1 MEPAGMPA
9 RLEPRFW
16 HRHRLAWLVLALILA
31 GLFAGWLWNQRV
43 NHRVVRLGILH
54 ALTGPMAISEKP
66 MAEAEQLAIDE
77 INAAG
82 GVLGYRIEAVI
93 ADTASND
100 DTAAIK
106 LEQLLIEDKV
116 SAVIGCWTSACRK
129 TVKPIIERHA
139 SLLIYPMAY
148 EGLEKSPN
156 IIYTGAAPNQQ
167 VLPAVNWSFEN
178 LGKRFFLIGS
188 DYIWPHAVNAI
199 ITDQLK
205 ALGGELVGETYLPFG
220 SVDPAAAIE
229 KIRSAKPDVI
239 LSTVVGDS
247 NAPLYRGLKAAG
259 LDPKQAPVISFSI
272 SETEVQQIPN
282 ADIAGHYSAWN
293 YFQTIQRPENTAF
306 VQAFR
311 NRYGAS
317 RVVSDV
323 METAY
328 ISAKLWAMAAER
340 ANSLAAEDINQALM
354 GLSYD
359 APEGIVTIDP
369 ATRHTWRS
377 FNMGKISE
385 DGSIKIAWS
394 ADYPIRPVPYPRSRS
409 IPDWDDFLQDLYVS
423 WNNSWVNHSP
433 TAAAKPG
440 QP

>member
-16 HRHRLAWLVLALILA
+16 HRHRLAWLALAIILA
-31 GLFAGWLWNQRV
+31 GLLAGWLWNQRV

-82 GVLGYRIEAVI
+82 GVLGHRIEAVI

-106 LEQLLIEDKV
+106 LERLLTEDKV

-229 KIRSAKPDVI
+229 KIRAAKPDVI

-293 YFQTIQRPENTAF
+293 YFQTIHRSENTAF

-328 ISAKLWAMAAER
+328 ISAKLWAQAAER
-340 ANSLAAEDINQALM
+340 ANSLVAEDINQALM

-385 DGSIKIAWS
+385 DGSINIVWS

-409 IPDWDDFLQDLYVS
+409 VMDWEGFLQNLYAS
-423 WNNSWVNHSP
+423 WNHSWVNHSP
-433 TAAAKPG
+433 TVAKPG

>member
-16 HRHRLAWLVLALILA
+16 HRHRLAWLALAIILA
-31 GLFAGWLWNQRV
+31 GLLAGWLWNQRV

-82 GVLGYRIEAVI
+82 GVLGHRIEAVI

-100 DTAAIK
+100 ETAAIK

-199 ITDQLK
+199 IADQLK

-229 KIRSAKPDVI
+229 KIRAAKPDVI

-247 NAPLYRGLKAAG
+247 NAPLYRDLKAAG

-328 ISAKLWAMAAER
+328 ISAKLWAQAAER
-340 ANSLAAEDINQALM
+340 ANSLVAEDINQALM

-385 DGSIKIAWS
+385 DGSINIVWS
-394 ADYPIRPVPYPRSRS
+394 ADYPIRPVPYPSSRS
-409 IPDWDDFLQDLYVS
+409 VMDWDSFLNNLYLS
-423 WNNSWVNHSP
+423 WNHSWVNHSP
-433 TAAAKPG
+433 NVAKPG

>member
-16 HRHRLAWLVLALILA
+16 HRHRLAWLALALVLA
-31 GLFAGWLWNQRV
+31 GLLAGWLWDQRG

-66 MAEAEQLAIDE
+66 MVEAEQLAIEE

-82 GVLGYRIEAVI
+82 GVLGHRIEAVI
-93 ADTASND
+93 ADTGSNTDIAAS
-100 DTAAIK
+100 K
-106 LEQLLIEDKV
+106 LEQLLTGQKV
-116 SAVIGCWTSACRK
+116 AAVIGCWTSACRK
-129 TVKPIIERHA
+129 TVKPIIERHD

-229 KIRSAKPDVI
+229 KIRAAKPDVI

-293 YFQTIQRPENTAF
+293 YFQTIHRPENTAF

-328 ISAKLWAMAAER
+328 VSAKLWAQAAER
-340 ANSLAAEDINQALM
+340 ANSLVAEDINQALM

-377 FNMGKISE
+377 FNMGKIKE
-385 DGSIKIAWS
+385 DGSINIVWS
-394 ADYPIRPVPYPRSRS
+394 ADYPIRPVPYPSSRS
-409 IPDWDDFLQDLYVS
+409 VMDWDSFLENLYVS
-423 WNNSWVNHSP
+423 WDHSWVNRSP
-433 TAAAKPG
+433 NPTKPG

>member
-1 MEPAGMPA
+1 MEPARMPPG
-9 RLEPRFW
+9 LEPRPW
-16 HRHRLAWLVLALILA
+16 YQHRLAWLALTLIVA
-31 GLFAGWLWNQRV
+31 GLIAGWLWNQRI
-43 NHRVVRLGILH
+43 NQRVVRLGILH
-54 ALTGPMAISEKP
+54 ALSGPMAISEKP

-82 GVLGYRIEAVI
+82 GVLGHRIEAVI

-100 DTAAIK
+100 DTAALR
-106 LEQLLIEDKV
+106 LEQLLSEQKV

-199 ITDQLK
+199 ISDQLK

-220 SVDPAAAIE
+220 SVDPALAIE
-229 KIRSAKPDVI
+229 KIRAAKPDVI

-247 NAPLYRGLKAAG
+247 NAPLYRALKAAG
-259 LDPKQAPVISFSI
+259 LNPKQVPVISFSI
-272 SETEVQQIPN
+272 SETEVQQIPS

-293 YFQTIQRPENTAF
+293 YFETIHRRENTAF

-328 ISAKLWAMAAER
+328 ISAKLWAQAAER
-340 ANSLAAEDINQALM
+340 ANSLVAEDINQALM

-369 ATRHTWRS
+369 ATRHAWRS

-385 DGSIKIAWS
+385 DGSINIVWS
-394 ADYPIRPVPYPRSRS
+394 ADYPIRPVPYPSSRS
-409 IPDWDDFLQDLYVS
+409 VMDWDSFLNNLYLS
-423 WNNSWVNHSP
+423 WNHSWVNHSP
-433 TAAAKPG
+433 NVAKPG

>member
-1 MEPAGMPA
+1 MKTAGTPLPPESSRRDWR
-9 RLEPRFW
+9 RLGW
-16 HRHRLAWLVLALILA
+16 LALALLLA
-31 GLFAGWLWNQRV
+31 GSLAGWLWDQQVSRN
-43 NHRVVRLGILH
+43 VVRLGILH

-66 MAEAEQLAIDE
+66 MAEAELLAIEE

-82 GVLGYRIEAVI
+82 GVLGRKVEAVVS
-93 ADTASND
+93 DTASD
-100 DTAAIK
+100 PDMMVRQ
-106 LEQLLIEDKV
+106 LERLLAEEKV

-129 TVKPIIERHA
+129 TLKPIIERHG

-167 VLPAVNWSFEN
+167 ILPAVNWSFEH

-199 ITDQLK
+199 IADQLK
-205 ALGGELVGETYLPFG
+205 ALGGEVIGETYLPFG
-220 SVDPAAAIE
+220 GTDPASAIE
-229 KIRSAKPDVI
+229 QIRATHPDVI

-247 NAPLYRGLKAAG
+247 NAPFYHALKEAG
-259 LDPKQAPVISFSI
+259 LTPKQAPVISFAI
-272 SETEVQQIPN
+272 SETEVQQIPR

-293 YFQTIQRPENTAF
+293 YFQTINRPENKLF

-311 NRYGAS
+311 NRYGAT

-328 ISAKLWAMAAER
+328 FSAKLWARGVER
-340 ANSLAAEDINQALM
+340 AESVEAEDVNQALM
-354 GLSYD
+354 GLSYN

-369 ATRHTWRS
+369 VTRHTWRS

-385 DGSIKIAWS
+385 DGSINIVWS
-394 ADYPIRPVPYPRSRS
+394 ADYPIRPVPYPSSRS
-409 IPDWDDFLQDLYVS
+409 VMDWDTFLETLYVS
-423 WNNSWVNHSP
+423 WNHSWTNRFSN
-433 TAAAKPG
+433 AKPG

>member
-16 HRHRLAWLVLALILA
+16 HRHRLAWLALALVLA
-31 GLFAGWLWNQRV
+31 GLLAGWLWDQRG

-66 MAEAEQLAIDE
+66 MVEAEQLAIEE

-82 GVLGYRIEAVI
+82 GVLGHRIEAVI
-93 ADTASND
+93 ADTGSNTDIAAS
-100 DTAAIK
+100 K
-106 LEQLLIEDKV
+106 LEQLLTGQKV
-116 SAVIGCWTSACRK
+116 AAVIGCWTSACRK
-129 TVKPIIERHA
+129 TVKPIIERHD

-205 ALGGELVGETYLPFG
+205 TLGGELVGETYLPFG

-229 KIRSAKPDVI
+229 KIRAAKPDVI

-293 YFQTIQRPENTAF
+293 YFQTIHRPENTAF

-328 ISAKLWAMAAER
+328 VSAKLWAQAAER
-340 ANSLAAEDINQALM
+340 ANSLVAEDINQALM

-377 FNMGKISE
+377 FNMGKIKE
-385 DGSIKIAWS
+385 DGSINIVWS
-394 ADYPIRPVPYPRSRS
+394 ADYPIRPVPYPSSRS
-409 IPDWDDFLQDLYVS
+409 VMDWDSFLENLYVS
-423 WNNSWVNHSP
+423 WDHSWVNRSP
-433 TAAAKPG
+433 NPTKPG

>member
-9 RLEPRFW
+9 RLEPRVW
-16 HRHRLAWLVLALILA
+16 HRHRLAWLALALILA
-31 GLFAGWLWNQRV
+31 GVLAGWLWNQRV

-433 TAAAKPG
+433 TVAKPG

>member
-1 MEPAGMPA
+1 MEPAGMPEA

-16 HRHRLAWLVLALILA
+16 HQQRLAWLALALLLA
-31 GLFAGWLWNQRV
+31 VLIAGWLWNQRG
-43 NHRVVRLGILH
+43 NYSVVRLGILQ
-54 ALTGPMAISEKP
+54 ALTGSMAISEKP
-66 MAEAEQLAIDE
+66 MVEAEQLAIEE

-82 GVLGYRIEAVI
+82 GVLGHRIEAVI
-93 ADTASND
+93 ADTGSSTE
-100 DTAAIK
+100 TAASK
-106 LEQLLIEDKV
+106 LEELLIERKV

-129 TVKPIIERHA
+129 TVKPIIERHG

-188 DYIWPHAVNAI
+188 DYIWPHAINAMI
-199 ITDQLK
+199 ADQLK

-220 SVDPAAAIE
+220 SVDPTAAID
-229 KIRSAKPDVI
+229 KIRASKPDVI

-247 NAPLYRGLKAAG
+247 NAPLYRALKSAG
-259 LDPKQAPVISFSI
+259 LDPKQVPVVSFSI
-272 SETEVQQIPN
+272 SESEAEQISN
-282 ADIAGHYSAWN
+282 SDIAGHYSAWN
-293 YFQTIQRPENTAF
+293 YFQTIHRPENTAF
-306 VQAFR
+306 LKAFR
-311 NRYGAS
+311 DRYGAN

-328 ISAKLWAMAAER
+328 ISVKLWAQAAER
-340 ANSLAAEDINQALM
+340 ANSVAAEDVNQALM
-354 GLSYD
+354 GLSYN

-369 ATRHTWRS
+369 ATRHTWRA
-377 FNMGKISE
+377 FNIGKIGA
-385 DGSIKIAWS
+385 DGGITIVWS
-394 ADYPIRPVPYPRSRS
+394 AGYPIRPVPYPRSRS
-409 IPDWDDFLQDLYVS
+409 VSDWDDLLQNLYVS
-423 WNNSWVNHSP
+423 WNHNWVNLSSSG
-433 TAAAKPG
+433 AKSG